1 MSKYAKPKR
10 NIANFNADNFEAELV
25 KSTTDVLKITKNEI
39 QTQTQTKLG
48 FYVTPNFH
56 YTGPEPI
63 SNFISNNTLSNTIDD
78 NMNFITA
85 GTYHIRYM
93 MNLRSRV
100 LNFCMLK
107 CSNSDLQQ
115 IFKIDNG
122 LYQQTIFEGL
132 VYFDVGDKLEF
143 TILDNGGNA
152 LVVNSGNLTVLNSIL
167 FTQLISTENILVV

>member
-10 NIANFNADNFEAELV
+10 NVANFNADNFEADLI

-78 NMNFITA
+78 NMEFITA

-107 CSNSDLQQ
+107 CSNGVLEQR
-115 IFKIDNG
+115 FKIDNG
-122 LYQQTIFEGL
+122 IYQQVIYEEL
-132 VYFDVGDKLEF
+132 IYFDAGDKLEF
-143 TILDNGGNA
+143 SILDNGRNP
-152 LVVNSGNLTVLNSIL
+152 LIVSSGDLTVLNSIL
-167 FTQLISTENILVV
+167 FTQLISTENILV